1 MGIALSMQ
9 CILIFHI
16 VPPICISQRIMAK
29 SVHCNLAKVPNQE
42 VLETK
47 ISRHGAGMH
56 KAKQFHFPSESNKTI
71 LLCHCILLREQ
82 LLVGYLNLKNRKP
95 PMTTNEKQAPSSTT
109 KDLQHVYNK
118 NDH

>member
-29 SVHCNLAKVPNQE
+29 LVHCNLAKVPNQE

-71 LLCHCILLREQ
+71 LLCHCILQREQ
-82 LLVGYLNLKNRKP
+82 LVGYLNLKNRKP
-95 PMTTNEKQAPSSTT
+95 PMTTNEKQAMSSTT